1 MIEIWKPPKPKFN
14 INDIV
19 EFTNDNKEKY
29 LLGDNSFLL
38 KYTGIQFKKFG
49 SSPYANMYIQ
59 SNYKWDKKNKKW
71 IYSLRYGKN
80 LDIYCFAYENDI
92 KHLNVQ

>member
-1 MIEIWKPPKPKFN
+1 MIEYWKPPKPLFK

-19 EFTNDNKEKY
+19 EFTQDNKEKY

-38 KYTGIQFKKFG
+38 KYKSVKFKKFG
-49 SSPYANMYIQ
+49 YCPYAKMYIQ

-71 IYSLRYGKN
+71 IYCLKYGKN
-80 LDIYCFAYENDI
+80 LDLYCFSYENNI
-92 KHLNVQ
+92 KRINIT